1 MAKEKE
7 VKTTTEDAPAPE
19 VVVIKPDVASGG
31 Q

>member
-7 VKTTTEDAPAPE
+7 VKPTTEDVPQTE
-19 VVVIKPDVASGG
+19 VVEIKPDVASGG